1 MLEELT
7 QDIMSAKEDLRR
19 KRDVESSLD
28 SARRSLRRQREKLWE
43 LEARLSVERADVE
56 ALEALSL
63 RGLFHTIL
71 GDKEEQVKKERQD
84 VLAAKLR
91 YDESREAVTA
101 LEEEIAQLQRQ
112 LEQLGDVEAR
122 YHGLLRRKEQI
133 LRRSDGATASRL
145 LELSEAQA
153 DARSDVR
160 EVQEAISAGG
170 AVLSS
175 LDSALSAL
183 QGAETWGTVDLLG
196 GGMLTTAA
204 KHGRVDEARRWT
216 HRAQQDLRR
225 FRREL
230 DDLRSDIS
238 IGIDVGGFET
248 FADYVFDGLII
259 DWVVQSRIESA
270 LSRTTE
276 MRRRVDTTLT
286 ALRRELQQT
295 RERATR
301 IERQRREL
309 IEQA

>member
-19 KRDVESSLD
+19 KRDLKNSLD
-28 SARRSLRRQREKLWE
+28 GARRSLRRQREKLWE
-43 LEARLSVERADVE
+43 LEAHLSEERADVE
-56 ALEALSL
+56 ALEELSL

-71 GDKEEQVKKERQD
+71 GNKEEQVEKERQD

-91 YDESREAVTA
+91 YDECKEAVTA
-101 LEEEIAQLQRQ
+101 LEEEIAGLQHQ
-112 LEQLGDVEAR
+112 VEQLGDAEAR
-122 YHGLLRRKEQI
+122 YHALLHRKEQV
-133 LRRSDGATASRL
+133 LRQSDRAAARRL

-160 EVQEAISAGG
+160 EMQEAISAGS

-183 QGAETWGTVDLLG
+183 RGAETWGAVDLLG
-196 GGMLTTAA
+196 GRMLTTAA

-216 HRAQQDLRR
+216 HRAQQNLRR

-230 DDLRSDIS
+230 SDLASDVS
-238 IGIDVGGFET
+238 IGIDIGGFET
-248 FADYVFDGLII
+248 FADYVFDGLIV
-259 DWVVQSRIESA
+259 DWVVQSSIRSS
-270 LSRTTE
+270 LNRTTK

-286 ALRRELQQT
+286 ALRSELRQT
-295 RERATR
+295 RERAAQIER
-301 IERQRREL
+301 ERQRL

>member
-19 KRDVESSLD
+19 KRDLKSSLD
-28 SARRSLRRQREKLWE
+28 GARRSLRRQREKLRE
-43 LEARLSVERADVE
+43 LKARLSAERADVE
-56 ALEALSL
+56 ALEELSL

-71 GDKEEQVKKERQD
+71 GNKEEQVKKERQEA
-84 VLAAKLR
+84 LAAKLR
-91 YDESREAVTA
+91 YDECREAITA
-101 LEEEIAQLQRQ
+101 LEAEVAELQCQ

-122 YHGLLRRKEQI
+122 YRALLHRKEQV
-133 LRRSDGATASRL
+133 LRQSGGAAARRL

-160 EVQEAISAGG
+160 EMREAISAGS

-183 QGAETWGTVDLLG
+183 RGAEAWGTVDLLG
-196 GGMLTTAA
+196 GGVLTTAV

-230 DDLRSDIS
+230 SDLASDVS
-238 IGIDVGGFET
+238 LGIDVGGFET
-248 FADYVFDGLII
+248 FADYVFDGLIV
-259 DWVVQSRIESA
+259 DWVVQSSIRSA
-270 LSRTTE
+270 LNRTIE
-276 MRRRVDTTLT
+276 MQRRVDTTLT
-286 ALRRELQQT
+286 ALRRKLQQV
-295 RERATR
+295 RERTAQ
-301 IERQRREL
+301 IEREQQEL